1 MKCLRLFSLS
11 VILLAISGCSMED
24 PEDLME
30 FSLEHQDLHVEP
42 STPSLRRWCA
52 GLCPDWEALR

>member
-1 MKCLRLFSLS
+1 MKRLCLFTLI
-11 VILLAISGCSMED
+11 VILLAISGCSMEN

-30 FSLEHQDLHVEP
+30 FPLEHQDRHVEP
-42 STPSLRRWCA
+42 SMPSLRRWCA